1 VPNAVLRRRRRAGAL
16 SRPPRLRW
24 TATGRVGAGR
34 GGTGPAA
41 VAGGILC
48 GAGLTAVVF
57 WLTQAGGL

>member
-1 VPNAVLRRRRRAGAL
+1 MPSAVFRRRRRTGAL

-24 TATGRVGAGR
+24 PVAGEGGA
-34 GGTGPAA
+34 GPAA

-57 WLTQAGGL
+57 WLAQAGGL